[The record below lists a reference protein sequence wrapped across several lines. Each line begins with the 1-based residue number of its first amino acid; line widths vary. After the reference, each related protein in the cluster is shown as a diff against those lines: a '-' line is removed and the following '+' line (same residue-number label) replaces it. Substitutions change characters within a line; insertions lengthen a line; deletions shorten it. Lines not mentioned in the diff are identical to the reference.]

1 MVINSALAKITR
13 QKNSE
18 DDVQYMFCD
27 YLNISVC
34 HATETSKSFTIT
46 VYNPIART
54 IETIIRIPVSSK
66 YVKVYDRNSKQ
77 VPFIVQPVTKIT
89 RFVRG
94 KLGNAPYELV
104 FSAVGLPPLGLAVY
118 QVNTTSKQQKS
129 ISNSNNGFKTHNM
142 KGNNVDYVIENE
154 HLRLTFSDKIGRLV
168 QIENLKSKIKQPV
181 DQQFFWYNSS
191 VGNNVSDQASNAYN
205 FRPNS
210 STQFNVSVGNHAKIT
225 ILRSDVV
232 QEVQQVFSPWVSQV
246 IRLYSNKTFAE
257 FEYTIGPIN
266 MSCELGKEV
275 ISRFDTNL
283 KTNGVFYTDANG
295 REMQKR
301 ERNCRST
308 WSYQSEYRESFSIT
322 VQLPARAK
330 QIIWEM
336 ATKI

>member
-13 QKNSE
+13 KENSE
-18 DDVQYMFCD
+18 AYVQYTFCD

-34 HATETSKSFTIT
+34 HATEMSKSFTIT

-54 IETIIRIPVSSK
+54 VETVIRVPVSSK
-66 YVKVYDRNSKQ
+66 YVKVYDCNSKQ
-77 VPFIVQPVTKIT
+77 VPFIVQPVTKTT

-104 FSAVGLPPLGLAVY
+104 FSAVGLRPLGLAVY
-118 QVNTTSKQQKS
+118 QVNITSKPQKS
-129 ISNSNNGFKTHNM
+129 IANSNNGFKTHNM
-142 KGNNVDYVIENE
+142 KENNVDYVIENE
-154 HLRLTFSDKIGRLV
+154 HLRLTFSDKSGRLV
-168 QIENLKSKIKQPV
+168 QIENLESQMKQLV

-191 VGNNVSDQASNAYN
+191 IGNKVSDQASNAYI

-210 STQFNVSVGNHAKIT
+210 CTTFNVSTGNHAKIT

-232 QEVQQVFSPWVSQV
+232 QEVHQVFSPWVSQV
-246 IRLYSNKTFAE
+246 IRLYSNKSFAE

-266 MSCELGKEV
+266 MSGELGKEV

-308 WSYQSEYRESFSIT
+308 WLYQSEYRESFSIT
-322 VQLPARAK
+322 VDVPVHG
-330 QIIWEM
+330 
-336 ATKI
+336 